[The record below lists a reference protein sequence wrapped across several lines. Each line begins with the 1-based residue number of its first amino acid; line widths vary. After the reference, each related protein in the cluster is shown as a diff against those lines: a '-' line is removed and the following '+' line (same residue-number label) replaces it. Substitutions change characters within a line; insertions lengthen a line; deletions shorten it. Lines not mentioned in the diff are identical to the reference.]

1 MQTLLLNSKRTRT
14 ITLLLFVL
22 MTAESL
28 GQKLVDFKHS
38 ACDKGNPHKFLLNS
52 MVNAIKLRGD
62 TTTIK
67 VTWVDNC
74 YFEPEFFLNKASSD
88 TLYFKYKNKSEDEA
102 TCSCAYEL
110 QFKIKNLGKR
120 DFQIKINNITIDRK
134 ARRYNT
140 DGYIVEY
147 YPERTINPKVYREVY
162 TSHGKLLVEVFY
174 DRDGNITSEKY
185 YNETW
190 GFLES
195 ERKN

>member
-1 MQTLLLNSKRTRT
+1 MRTGT
-14 ITLLLFVL
+14 ITLFLFVL
-22 MTAESL
+22 MTAESV

-38 ACDKGNPHKFLLNS
+38 TCDEGNFHKFRLNS
-52 MVNAIKLRGD
+52 MINTVMSHGD

-74 YFEPEFFLNKASSD
+74 YFEPEFLLTRVSND
-88 TLYFKYKNKSEDEA
+88 TLYFNYKNKSEDKA
-102 TCSCAYEL
+102 TCNCAFGL
-110 QFKIKNLGKR
+110 QFKIKNLIKR
-120 DFQIKINNITIDRK
+120 DFQIKINNWTIDRK
-134 ARRYNT
+134 AKRYNT

-147 YPERTINPKVYREVY
+147 YPERAKNQKIYREIY
-162 TSHGKLLVEVFY
+162 TDRGNLVVEVFY

-190 GFLES
+190 RFLER